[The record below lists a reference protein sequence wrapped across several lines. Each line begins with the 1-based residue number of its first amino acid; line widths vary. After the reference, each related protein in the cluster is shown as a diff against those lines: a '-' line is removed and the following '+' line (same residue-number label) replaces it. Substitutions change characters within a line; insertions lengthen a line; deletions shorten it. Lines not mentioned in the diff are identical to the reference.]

1 MISYEDLDAVENN
14 FTKNK
19 DVKSFFLC
27 GNKKYIENPLI
38 TVLIPTY
45 KRPCL
50 LEQALKS
57 VVTQSYTDV
66 FWDVLVLDNE
76 PYEGYENYS
85 GRLIRKLDNDR
96 VLYYRNEKKLNVCDN
111 FNRGILLSRGKW
123 VMMLHDDDLLISNA
137 VHRMAKLI
145 KAYEKIDDK
154 PLGAISA
161 MFLQFRYD
169 DKRNSVN
176 KDLHGLNFFLTHKVP
191 VNYELRK
198 LNHRT
203 VWFTSHIGGYVPSNG
218 TTFNK
223 EAIIKTGGFVEKFGI
238 MSDLIL
244 LYNMESN
251 YSVYATCMPLGFYRW
266 GCNEMMQNESI
277 HKIVKAGFDFREYV
291 YSTRWW
297 TRLLGSIMRRLHYY
311 KFTGDVINDRN
322 SVCMKK
328 VSFDDF
334 NYIFDKKPN
343 KLLFAIYRVVV
354 IGLYNLFQKN
364 KMYSL
369 SKKARKVMEN
379 E

>member
-1 MISYEDLDAVENN
+1 MIFYEELDAVKNN
-14 FTKNK
+14 FAKND
-19 DVKSFFLC
+19 DVKSFLLH
-27 GNKKYIENPLI
+27 GDKKYIENPFI

-76 PYEGYENYS
+76 PYDGCENFS
-85 GRLIRKLDNDR
+85 GKLIRKLDNNR
-96 VLYYRNEKKLNVCDN
+96 VLYYRNEKMLNVCDN
-111 FNRGILLSRGKW
+111 FNRGVLLSRGKW

-161 MFLQFRYD
+161 MFLQFGYD
-169 DKRNSVN
+169 DKRNLVD
-176 KDLHGLNFFLTHKVP
+176 KDLYGLNFYLTHKVP
-191 VNYELRK
+191 VNYELKK
-198 LNHRT
+198 LTHRT

-223 EAIIKTGGFVEKFGI
+223 EAIIKTGGFVDKFGI
-238 MSDLIL
+238 MADLIL

-251 YSVYATCMPLGFYRW
+251 YSVYATCMPFGFYRW
-266 GCNEMMQNESI
+266 GGNMMAQNISI
-277 HKIVKAGFDFREYV
+277 HKIVKAGFDFREYI
-291 YSTRWW
+291 YSTHWW
-297 TRLLGSIMRRLHYY
+297 NRLLGSIMRRLHYY

-322 SVCMKK
+322 NVCIKK
-328 VSFDDF
+328 VSYDDF

-343 KLLFAIYRVVV
+343 KILFAIYRVAV
-354 IGLYNLFQKN
+354 IGLYNFVQKN
-364 KMYSL
+364 KTYSF
-369 SKKARKVMEN
+369 SKKARRAMEN